1 LVNYGTYDR
10 ICHWRILSLNFAV
23 SRWKVESW
31 TVDSG
36 RVIAVPHSAWRPNKV
51 DIINKDRMGCSANR
65 DAVTYQCPRWRT
77 LIIVLALCGLTVSL
91 ATRTFHVKILP
102 GVGVTS
108 ASAEPMRQHLNRDAM
123 QWVAPIPIFTVIA
136 VPTQYPSVAPVAPL
150 LANIPFDA
158 KQSNRPPPSC

>member
-1 LVNYGTYDR
+1 
-10 ICHWRILSLNFAV
+10 
-23 SRWKVESW
+23 
-31 TVDSG
+31 
-36 RVIAVPHSAWRPNKV
+36 
-51 DIINKDRMGCSANR
+51 MGCSANR